1 MFKILVIDDDVDLLF
16 LGSSLLRQ
24 KCFDVFSLA
33 KTDNLFYSIEFFN
46 PDLILLDVKL
56 GDQDG
61 RNICR
66 QLKEN
71 PGTNSI
77 KVILYSAFPETSIE
91 YAKYGVDD
99 FIVKSYEMD
108 YLLYS
113 INNHIIVTFFV
124 IYHYILYLY

>member
-16 LGSSLLRQ
+16 LGSFLLRQ
-24 KCFDVFSLA
+24 KGFDVFSLA
-33 KTDNLFYSIEFFN
+33 KTDNLFYSIGFFK

-66 QLKEN
+66 QIKEN

-77 KVILYSAFPETSIE
+77 KIILYSAFPETSIE
-91 YAKYGVDD
+91 YAKYGADD
-99 FIVKSYEMD
+99 FIVKPYELD
-108 YLLYS
+108 HLVAR
-113 INNHIIVTFFV
+113 INHHLNARDFDIPFTH
-124 IYHYILYLY
+124 

>member
-24 KCFDVFSLA
+24 KGFDVFSLS
-33 KTDNLFYSIEFFN
+33 KTDTLLNSIEFFK

-71 PGTNSI
+71 SGTNSI
-77 KVILYSAFPETSIE
+77 KIILYSAFPETSVE
-91 YAKYGVDD
+91 YAKYGADD
-99 FIVKSYEMD
+99 FIVKPYELD
-108 YLLYS
+108 HLVTR
-113 INNHIIVTFFV
+113 INHHLDVRDFDIPFTN
-124 IYHYILYLY
+124 

>member
-24 KCFDVFSLA
+24 KGFDVFSLA
-33 KTDNLFYSIEFFN
+33 KTDNLFYSIEFFK

-56 GDQDG
+56 GDEDG

-91 YAKYGVDD
+91 YAKYGADD
-99 FIVKSYEMD
+99 FIVKPYELD
-108 YLLYS
+108 HLVTR
-113 INNHIIVTFFV
+113 INHQVDVRDFDIPFT
-124 IYHYILYLY
+124 H